1 MVIEILEMRGDPG
14 AVEGEGDPSR
24 LARGIMGC
32 PFAPAL
38 VAASLSDPNPSMWS
52 CLLHMDGFFIVDFM
66 PVSMQRQLPS

>member
-1 MVIEILEMRGDPG
+1 
-14 AVEGEGDPSR
+14 
-24 LARGIMGC
+24 MGR

-52 CLLHMDGFFIVDFM
+52 KQLHMDGYFIVDFM